1 MRGRLL
7 ALVAVATLFCCMLL
21 LSTSWVD
28 AGEPSNPI
36 KFGVASGLSG
46 DAAAYGKPF
55 ADSVKAMADVF
66 NEQGGILGRR
76 VEVITYDD
84 RGVPDQSLQ
93 ASKKLVQSDKVDI
106 LEPGGTSG
114 GIFTGMQV
122 GKDSKVAMWGYGL
135 SEQWLVEGEGMIFRS
150 APPDQVMVTTLAKF
164 AYETKKLRN
173 IGILHIDTFYGES
186 AKDIFVDGFKKLGGG
201 GLRHY
206 HVPRRGP
213 RL

>member
-1 MRGRLL
+1 MG
-7 ALVAVATLFCCMLL
+7 CNG
-21 LSTSWVD
+21 VD
-28 AGEPSNPI
+28 AGDAGPI

-84 RGVPDQSLQ
+84 RGIPDQSLQ

-122 GKDSKVAMWGYGL
+122 GKDNKVAMWGYGL
-135 SEQWLVEGEGMIFRS
+135 SEQWLIEGEGMIFR
-150 APPDQVMVTTLAKF
+150 
-164 AYETKKLRN
+164 
-173 IGILHIDTFYGES
+173 
-186 AKDIFVDGFKKLGGG
+186 
-201 GLRHY
+201 
-206 HVPRRGP
+206 
-213 RL
+213 